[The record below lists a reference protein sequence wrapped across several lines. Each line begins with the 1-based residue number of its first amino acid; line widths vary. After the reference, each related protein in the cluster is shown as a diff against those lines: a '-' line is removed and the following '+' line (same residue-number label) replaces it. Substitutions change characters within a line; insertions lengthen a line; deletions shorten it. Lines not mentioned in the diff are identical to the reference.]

1 MYWGVSVSSGFK
13 ETPFFFLF
21 LNREEMLSI
30 SMDCSKGGGISSSGG
45 VFKNSFNVHLPVT
58 VVLIIIRG
66 YFSGLMKG
74 IQPVVLSGLFV
85 RT

>member
-1 MYWGVSVSSGFK
+1 MYGGVRVSSGFK
-13 ETPFFFLF
+13 ETFFF
-21 LNREEMLSI
+21 LNREEELSI
-30 SMDCSKGGGISSSGG
+30 SMVCSKGGTISSAGG
-45 VFKNSFNVHLPVT
+45 VFKNSFSVPLPVT

-66 YFSGLMKG
+66 YFSGLMRR